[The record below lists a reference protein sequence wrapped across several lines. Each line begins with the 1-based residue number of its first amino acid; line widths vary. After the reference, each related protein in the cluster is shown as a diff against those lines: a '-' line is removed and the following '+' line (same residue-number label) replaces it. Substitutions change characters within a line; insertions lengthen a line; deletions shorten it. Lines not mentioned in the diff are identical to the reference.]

1 MAAGALIAGAWLS
14 RTVTDCV
21 ALPELPAA
29 SVAVQVTMV
38 VPFGKLAGAL
48 FAMTSDAPDETASVA
63 LAEPSA
69 GAAAQVP
76 RAVLAVMAGGAATV
90 GAVVSRTVTVKLAL
104 LWLPEPSVAVQVTV
118 VVPSGKV
125 EPEARL

>member
-21 ALPELPAA
+21 ALLEFPAA

-38 VPFGKLAGAL
+38 VPLGKVAGAL
-48 FAMTSDAPDETASVA
+48 FATTSDAPDETASTA

-76 RAVLAVMAGGAATV
+76 RAVLVVIAGGAVTV
-90 GAVVSRTVTVKLAL
+90 GGVVSCTVTVKLAL
-104 LWLPEPSVAVQVTV
+104 LWRPEPSGAVHVTV
-118 VVPSGKV
+118 VSPSPKV
-125 EPEARL
+125 EPEAAV